1 MLSDCHRQRARIKAI
16 KYPASCRASQ
26 LTSCYFLVLHS
37 LLLASTRSLVTSQP
51 AKEEKTELKQQLE
64 ASLVGSYSR

>member
-16 KYPASCRASQ
+16 KYPAS
-26 LTSCYFLVLHS
+26 SCYFLVLHS